1 MIVTLSRGHA
11 VRDRNMFVTD
21 VKFIPGVGPRN
32 AATIFDGT
40 PLSVEIP
47 SDKIETATRNLKRMM
62 LDGTLIVQGL
72 DVETPAPWETKAPA
86 PVNPVHVDPVLVTPA
101 PTGIDANAAAL
112 LELLTR
118 LGNGVSEARV
128 LELIRTNASRPA
140 HVELDLTTPA
150 VNLSTMTVMHHKF
163 PLLAAAVAAGVNVML
178 VGPAGSG
185 KTTAAVKAA
194 EMLNIPFY
202 GTGAIN
208 SEYKLTGFIDAQGRI
223 VSTAFRRAFEFG
235 GLFLFDE
242 IDASLPGALLA
253 FNAAL
258 ANDWMDFPD
267 ANVKR
272 HPDFR
277 VIAGANTFGTGAD
290 RQYVGRNQLDA
301 ASLDRYAVI
310 DWGYDEALEASLI
323 GADAPKGSPAPR
335 SVKPLSADEV
345 GTVSVQWF
353 EKVRKVRKAVADL
366 KIRHVVSPR
375 ATING
380 TKLLAAGFTWEETE
394 DCVIWKGI
402 DADTK
407 AKVLAKVA

>member
-1 MIVTLSRGHA
+1 MQITISKGGFA
-11 VRDRNMFVTD
+11 IDRAMFIAD

-32 AATIFDGT
+32 AAAIYDGT
-40 PLSVEIP
+40 PLTITVP
-47 SDKIETATRNLKRMM
+47 ADKKETTERNLRRMM
-62 LDGTLIVQGL
+62 LDGTLVVQGL
-72 DVETPAPWETKAPA
+72 DLVIPAPLETPTETKQETS
-86 PVNPVHVDPVLVTPA
+86 PVHINPVPA
-101 PTGIDANAAAL
+101 GIDANAAAL
-112 LELLTR
+112 LELLR
-118 LGNGVSEARV
+118 KLGGGISEERV

-140 HVELDLTTPA
+140 HVTLDLTAPG
-150 VNLSTMTVMHHKF
+150 VDLSTVTVMHHKF
-163 PLLAAAVAAGVNVML
+163 PLLAAAVAARVNVML

-185 KTTAAVKAA
+185 KTTAAAKAA
-194 EMLNIPFY
+194 ETLGIPFY

-242 IDASLPGALLA
+242 IDASLPSALLA

-267 ANVKR
+267 GCIQR

-277 VIAGANTFGTGAD
+277 VVAGANTFGTGAD

-310 DWGYDEALEASLI
+310 DWNYDEALEASLV
-323 GADAPKGSPAPR
+323 GAPAPKNAPTPV
-335 SVKPLSADEV
+335 SISPLSADEAQ
-345 GTVSVQWF
+345 SKALAWF
-353 EKVRKVRKAVADL
+353 ENVRKVRKAVDDL
-366 KIRHVVSPR
+366 KVRHVVSPR

-380 TKLLAAGFTWEETE
+380 ARLLAAGWTWTDTEEA
-394 DCVIWKGI
+394 VIWKGL
-402 DADTK
+402 DRDTK
-407 AKVLAKVA
+407 AKVAAKAA

>member
-1 MIVTLSRGHA
+1 L
-11 VRDRNMFVTD
+11 FVSD
-21 VKFIPGVGPRN
+21 VKFIPGVGPHN

-40 PLSVEIP
+40 PLTVEIP

-62 LDGTLIVQGL
+62 LDGTLIVHGL
-72 DVETPAPWETKAPA
+72 DVETPAPVAA
-86 PVNPVHVDPVLVTPA
+86 PVAAPVPSQDELAILRRLLGSGGVTE
-101 PTGIDANAAAL
+101 D
-112 LELLTR
+112 
-118 LGNGVSEARV
+118 RV
-128 LELIRTNASRPA
+128 LELIRTNASRPS
-140 HVELDLTTPA
+140 HVELDLTTPE
-150 VNLSTMTVMHHKF
+150 VNISTMTVMHHKF

-194 EMLNIPFY
+194 EMLGIPFY

-253 FNAAL
+253 FNSAL

-323 GADAPKGSPAPR
+323 GADAPKGAPAPR
-335 SVKPLSADEV
+335 SVKPLSADEI

-394 DCVIWKGI
+394 DCVIWKGL

>member
-1 MIVTLSRGHA
+1 MTVTLKRGPA
-11 VRDRNMFVTD
+11 ATDREAFVRDT
-21 VKFIPGVGPRN
+21 KFLPGMGESR
-32 AATIFDGT
+32 AKKLFDGT
-40 PLSVEIP
+40 PAVIDIP
-47 SDKIETATRNLKRMM
+47 ADKLETATRNLRRLA
-62 LDGTLIVQGL
+62 LDGTLIVEGL
-72 DVETPAPWETKAPA
+72 PGIEPATEPKKEPAPMTATHSTPASSA
-86 PVNPVHVDPVLVTPA
+86 DPRITAILEILNS
-101 PTGIDANAAAL
+101 GI
-112 LELLTR
+112 T
-118 LGNGVSEARV
+118 EARV
-128 LELIRTNASRPA
+128 LELIQQNGGRPA
-140 HVELDLTTPA
+140 HVTIDLTAPGVT
-150 VNLSTMTVMHHKF
+150 LSGDAIMHHKF
-163 PLLAAAVAAGVNVML
+163 PLLAAAVAARVNVML

-194 EMLNIPFY
+194 QALGLPFY

-223 VSTAFRRAFEFG
+223 VSTAFRQAFEHG

-310 DWGYDEALEASLI
+310 DWGYDEALEASLL
-323 GADAPKGSPAPR
+323 GLPAPKGAPVPASILPR
-335 SVKPLSADEV
+335 EEEEV
-345 GTVSVQWF
+345 RGLAARWIDR
-353 EKVRKVRKAVADL
+353 VRMVRGAVADL
-366 KIRHVVSPR
+366 KVRHVVSPR
-375 ATING
+375 ATIHG
-380 TKLLAAGFTWEETE
+380 TKLLAAGWDWNNVE
-394 DCVIWKGI
+394 DAVIWKGM
-402 DADTK
+402 DHDTK
-407 AKVLAKVA
+407 TKVAAKAAA

>member
-1 MIVTLSRGHA
+1 MHVSLSRGHA
-11 VRDRNMFVTD
+11 VRDRNTFVAD

-32 AATIFDGT
+32 AGEIFDGNT
-40 PLSVEIP
+40 LHVEIP
-47 SDKIETATRNLKRMM
+47 SDKIDTATRNLKRMM
-62 LDGTLIVQGL
+62 LDGTLIVHGL
-72 DVETPAPWETKAPA
+72 DVENPPPAPFAPNPVVDPITPAPSQDELAILRRLLGA
-86 PVNPVHVDPVLVTPA
+86 GGVTE
-101 PTGIDANAAAL
+101 D
-112 LELLTR
+112 
-118 LGNGVSEARV
+118 RV
-128 LELIRTNASRPA
+128 LELIRSNASRPS
-140 HVELDLTTPA
+140 HVELDLTTPT

-194 EMLNIPFY
+194 EMLGIPFY

-310 DWGYDEALEASLI
+310 EWGYDEALEASLI
-323 GADAPKGSPAPR
+323 GADAPKGAPAPR
-335 SVKPLSADEV
+335 SVKPLSSDEV

-366 KIRHVVSPR
+366 KVRHVVSPR

-394 DCVIWKGI
+394 DCVIWKGL